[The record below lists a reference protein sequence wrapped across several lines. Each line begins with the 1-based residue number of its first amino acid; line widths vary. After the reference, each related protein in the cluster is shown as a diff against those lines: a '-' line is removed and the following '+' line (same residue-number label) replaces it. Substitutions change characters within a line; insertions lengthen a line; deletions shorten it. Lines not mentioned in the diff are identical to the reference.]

1 MCLSRP
7 GKEERVRDASLTE
20 GMMAASGTP
29 RSGPSQGNL
38 ETLSSKGHRGLYIVQ
53 LSVEC
58 YFLPATF
65 TCNSAIAHPSF
76 A

>member
-38 ETLSSKGHRGLYIVQ
+38 ETLSSKGHRGYI
-53 LSVEC
+53 
-58 YFLPATF
+58 
-65 TCNSAIAHPSF
+65 
-76 A
+76 